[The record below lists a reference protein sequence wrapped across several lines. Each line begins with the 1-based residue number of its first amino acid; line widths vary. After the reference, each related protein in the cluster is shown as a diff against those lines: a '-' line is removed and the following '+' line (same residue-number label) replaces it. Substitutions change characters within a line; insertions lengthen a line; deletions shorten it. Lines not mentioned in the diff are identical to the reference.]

1 MNWKLIFQLSLLG
14 LAMAV
19 ATISLIPSNMEFIF
33 WLLIFIICA
42 YVFAKRL
49 PGKYFV
55 HGFMLGLVNCIWV
68 TAAHMLFA
76 NPYMAHH
83 HQEVA
88 MMKSTPFSNHP
99 RVLMLISGPI
109 AGIMS
114 GLVIGLFSFIASKI
128 VKNGTAVPQKG

>member
-1 MNWKLIFQLSLLG
+1 MNWKLIFQLSLFG

-19 ATISLIPSNMEFIF
+19 ATISLIPSNIEPIF
-33 WLLIFIICA
+33 WLLIFLISA
-42 YVFAKRL
+42 YVFAKQL
-49 PGKYFV
+49 NGKYFV
-55 HGFMLGLVNCIWV
+55 HGFMLGLANCVWV

-88 MMKSTPFSNHP
+88 MMKATPMSNHP
-99 RVLMLISGPI
+99 RVLMLITGPI
-109 AGIMS
+109 VGVMS

-128 VKNGTAVPQKG
+128 VKSNTVVPQKG